1 MLKMDDSM
9 KEDFVCDDAIL
20 IHSTRPERLFT
31 QIKSFIDN
39 QIEFVFKKR
48 EEIIKSKASNERIRN
63 QVYIIVGDDPKGD
76 EEYYQNQIKKI
87 REYIKRQKLEK
98 NIKLSYWRYNRQI
111 NFF

>member
-39 QIEFVFKKR
+39 QID
-48 EEIIKSKASNERIRN
+48 I
-63 QVYIIVGDDPKGD
+63 
-76 EEYYQNQIKKI
+76 
-87 REYIKRQKLEK
+87 L
-98 NIKLSYWRYNRQI
+98 
-111 NFF
+111 